1 MNISIVSPNKKRVLL
16 VKRYTREQRK
26 RALLNAKAS
35 LAIEGM
41 YLTTEEEQ
49 LVEQKAAGKMSN
61 AEFIAKAIELA
72 KNV

>member
-1 MNISIVSPNKKRVLL
+1 MNISIVSSKKRVLL
-16 VKRYTREQRK
+16 VKRYTQEKRK

-41 YLTTEEEQ
+41 YLTTQEEQ
-49 LVEQKAAGKMSN
+49 LVEQRAAGEMSN
-61 AEFIAKAIELA
+61 AEFLAKAIEIA

>member
-1 MNISIVSPNKKRVLL
+1 MNISIVTSNKKRVLL
-16 VKRYTREQRK
+16 VKRYTQEKRK

-41 YLTTEEEQ
+41 YLTNQEQ
-49 LVEQKAAGKMSN
+49 ELVEQRSAGEMSN
-61 AEFIAKAIELA
+61 AEFLAKAMELA